1 MSDQPIGVFDSG
13 LGGLTVLRAL
23 IDLLPDERVVY
34 FGDTGRFP
42 YGPKPADEV
51 RSHAL
56 EISDVLLAR
65 DVKLLVVACNS
76 AAAAALDT
84 LAAKLDIPVIG
95 VIEPGLRAAARVTRS
110 GRIGVIG
117 TVGTVASGAY
127 QRLAAE
133 LTIERGG
140 ELDLTC
146 AACPGFVEF
155 VEAGDV
161 DSDQVHVL
169 AERLLAPVRDAT
181 VDTLVLGCTHYPL
194 LARTIGDVMGR
205 GVVLVSSAD
214 ETAFAVRDLLTA
226 RDMLA
231 AGSAPDTERDPRHVF
246 FTTGRVDTFRM
257 LGERF
262 LGPEVASVEPW
273 QWG

>member
-1 MSDQPIGVFDSG
+1 MTTPPIGVFDSG

-23 IDLLPDERVVY
+23 IDLLPDERIVY

-42 YGPKPADEV
+42 YGPKPREEV
-51 RSHAL
+51 LAHAL
-56 EISDVLLAR
+56 EISDVLLGH
-65 DVKLLVVACNS
+65 DVKALVVACNS
-76 AAAAALDT
+76 AAAAALDPLREQLT
-84 LAAKLDIPVIG
+84 IPVIG
-95 VIEPGLRAAARVTRS
+95 VIEPGLRAAARATRS
-110 GRIGVIG
+110 GRVGVIG
-117 TVGTVASGAY
+117 TVGTIASGAY
-127 QRLAAE
+127 QRIAE
-133 LTIERGG
+133 EQETAIE
-140 ELDLTC
+140 LTC

-169 AERLLAPVRDAT
+169 AERLLAPVCEAE

-214 ETAFAVRDLLTA
+214 ETAFAVRDLLTSEN
-226 RDMLA
+226 MLA
-231 AGSAPDTERDPRHVF
+231 TEPARDPRHVF
-246 FTTGRVDTFRM
+246 FTSGPVDTFRT
-257 LGERF
+257 LGVRF
-262 LGPEVASVEPW
+262 LGPEVAAVEPW